1 MGMATTRRNPTTG
14 TGFGGTEKG
23 SSWCTKMISKV
34 SPPRQWLTSLLR
46 DDGMVDAFRYYYPH
60 AEGRYTCWCQ
70 FTNKRYTN
78 EGARIDYT
86 IIDKSLLPYI
96 QIQQPPPPPQPQPQ
110 SEHQDS

>member
-1 MGMATTRRNPTTG
+1 MG
-14 TGFGGTEKG
+14 
-23 SSWCTKMISKV
+23 
-34 SPPRQWLTSLLR
+34 
-46 DDGMVDAFRYYYPH
+46 VDAFRYYYPH

-110 SEHQDS
+110 PQSQHQDASGITTTAATTGSFRITSLFLFYWMTKSAA